1 MGEGGEGE
9 RGREEKGGRERSS
22 PLGTLRFIQ
31 KHSCACA
38 ERRRK
43 EEGGNLL
50 AGWKHVSLFL
60 LSFFFSSPLLDRF
73 FSPSFLI
80 ATHHRYFVSSFFP
93 RRQPRAE
100 ETRLGEKWRARES
113 VLFVCRPRREVIV
126 ATFVITNHE
135 FVLKI

>member
-1 MGEGGEGE
+1 MGGGEREREGGRRRGEGKEVHLWERCVSFRSIVARARREG
-9 RGREEKGGRERSS
+9 G
-22 PLGTLRFIQ
+22 
-31 KHSCACA
+31 
-38 ERRRK
+38 RRK
-43 EEGGNLL
+43 EEIYWPDGNTS
-50 AGWKHVSLFL
+50 HC
-60 LSFFFSSPLLDRF
+60 SFFFFLSSSRSF